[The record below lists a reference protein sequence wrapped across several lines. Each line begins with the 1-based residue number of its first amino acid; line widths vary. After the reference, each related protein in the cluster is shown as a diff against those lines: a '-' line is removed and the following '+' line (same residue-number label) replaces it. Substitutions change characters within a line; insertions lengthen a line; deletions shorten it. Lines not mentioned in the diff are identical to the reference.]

1 MGAAMAAIAIG
12 GTMFSAVM
20 SGMAASDQAEAQR
33 AQQEQQEFQ
42 RKMSHQRQ
50 ARQLARDDA
59 ARWQMNKNI
68 ATTANKNRAEEEFWL
83 RYNFNNETN
92 SFSRNVK
99 QSNDALISNLNA
111 RNIKGATAQAL
122 LQSGLEGAENV
133 MANRRVG
140 FGNQMRGA
148 ERRQQQALSQR
159 DFGYQSALLNMP
171 NQYIGPSGGQ
181 LMSTALIGG
190 VGQSVFAGV
199 GAYRQ
204 GQFRDRQMTAMQN
217 TIDGTLP
224 IPYRLPGG

>member
-42 RKMSHQRQ
+42 RK

-68 ATTANKNRAEEEFWL
+68 ATAANKNRAEEEFWL

-122 LQSGLEGAENV
+122 KAQRMSWQTEGLGLGTKCGEP
-133 MANRRVG
+133 
-140 FGNQMRGA
+140 
-148 ERRQQQALSQR
+148 R
-159 DFGYQSALLNMP
+159 DGSSRP
-171 NQYIGPSGGQ
+171 
-181 LMSTALIGG
+181 
-190 VGQSVFAGV
+190 
-199 GAYRQ
+199 
-204 GQFRDRQMTAMQN
+204 
-217 TIDGTLP
+217 
-224 IPYRLPGG
+224 